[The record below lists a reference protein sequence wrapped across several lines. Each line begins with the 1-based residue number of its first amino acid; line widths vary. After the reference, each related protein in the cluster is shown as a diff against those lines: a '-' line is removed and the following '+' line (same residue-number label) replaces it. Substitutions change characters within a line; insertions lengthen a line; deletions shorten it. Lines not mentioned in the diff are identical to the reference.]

1 MTEHADVEAVPGKK
15 RDRRSSVRAS
25 SLLPCDL
32 RRISKDEV
40 PAVEAR
46 ILDLAVIE
54 GDSSFDEQSM
64 WDERSDDLP
73 RKVVLVLN
81 EIRALRRKLTEVQ
94 RTIEREGED
103 GMKPRW
109 VTINSRG
116 FHAADQDGD
125 FDFEDGDLLE
135 IQLQIPSVYTRN
147 ILAVGEVI
155 RVDEEPTEE
164 RDVGVAVEFRS
175 ISQIHEKAIMRYALL
190 RERHL
195 ARSDRFSEQL

>member
-1 MTEHADVEAVPGKK
+1 MTRQPEVGSVSDQKS
-15 RDRRSSVRAS
+15 DRRSSVRAS
-25 SLLPCDL
+25 SLLPCSL
-32 RRISKDEV
+32 EPIDEEDV

-64 WDERSDDLP
+64 WDERSDELS
-73 RKVVLVLN
+73 REVVLVLN

-94 RTIEREGED
+94 RSMERDNQD
-103 GMKPRW
+103 GMTPRW
-109 VTINSRG
+109 VTINDRG
-116 FHAADQDGD
+116 FHAAL
-125 FDFEDGDLLE
+125 EDDELDYESGDLLE
-135 IQLQIPSVYTRN
+135 VQLEIPSVYTRN
-147 ILAVGEVI
+147 VLAVGEVI
-155 RVDEEPTEE
+155 RVDEEATEQRE
-164 RDVGVAVEFRS
+164 AGIAVEFRS